1 MFKSI
6 NKIIKVLIFS
16 DIFFNSG
23 WGLIGPI
30 FAIFIVQDIKGGD
43 VAVAGF
49 ASAIYWVVKSIIQ
62 LPIAKYLD
70 KNDGEKDDYLFMVL
84 GIFISGFVPFIY
96 LVSSVPW
103 HIYLAQIVYAI
114 GMAIAVPAWMAIFT
128 RHIDKGKEAYEWS
141 LYSTALGFGVGI
153 FSGIGGLAVGVIG
166 FKIIYIFVGV
176 FTIISAMLLL
186 LIQKEIVV
194 PHTHKGKA
202 QRVIPSGTPM

>member
-16 DIFFNSG
+16 DLFLNSG
-23 WGLIGPI
+23 WGLIAPV
-30 FAIFIVQDIKGGD
+30 FAIYIVQDIEGGSA
-43 VAVAGF
+43 AVAGF
-49 ASAIYWVVKSIIQ
+49 ASAIYWIVKSIIQ
-62 LPIAKYLD
+62 IPIAKYLD
-70 KNDGEKDDYLFMVL
+70 KNGGEKDDYFFMTA
-84 GIFISGFVPFIY
+84 GIFISGLVPFGYFI
-96 LVSSVPW
+96 SSAPW
-103 HIYLAQIVYAI
+103 HIYFFQIIYAI
-114 GMAIAVPAWMAIFT
+114 GMAMAVPAWMAIFT

-153 FSGIGGLAVGVIG
+153 FSAIGGALVGAIG

-186 LIQKEIVV
+186 LIQKDIVS
-194 PHTHKGKA
+194 PHTHKRKA

>member
-30 FAIFIVQDIKGGD
+30 FAIFIIQDIRGGNA
-43 VAVAGF
+43 AVAGF
-49 ASAIYWVVKSIIQ
+49 ASAIYWIVKSIIQ
-62 LPIAKYLD
+62 IPIAKYLD
-70 KNDGEKDDYLFMVL
+70 NNGGEKDDYYFMVAGL
-84 GIFISGFVPFIY
+84 FITGIVPFGY
-96 LVSSVPW
+96 LISTVPW
-103 HIYLAQIVYAI
+103 HIYFYQIVYAV
-114 GMAIAVPAWMAIFT
+114 GMAMAVPAWMAIFT

-153 FSGIGGLAVGVIG
+153 FSAIGGLAVDAIG

-176 FTIISAMLLL
+176 FTIISAILLL
-186 LIQKEIVV
+186 LIQKEIVA

-202 QRVIPSGTPM
+202 QRVIPSGTPI